1 MKPKLA
7 IFLSIIILIALQ
19 SCTTNSLK
27 SGISGTLQYGEGSCA
42 FDPSFRT
49 YTPYSGY
56 VFFVNS
62 VVKDTAS
69 IPILEILSISD
80 STACTAGKFA
90 VKLEVGTY
98 YLCLREYPVLQED
111 NLFIV
116 HSNQTTEQNFWIFKC
131 L

>member
-1 MKPKLA
+1 MKLKLT

-27 SGISGTLQYGEGSCA
+27 SGINGTLQYGEGSCA

-56 VFFVNS
+56 VYFVNS
-62 VVKDTAS
+62 SIKDTTS
-69 IPILEILSISD
+69 LPIQNILNISD
-80 STACTAGKFA
+80 STTCTAGKFA

-98 YLCLREYPVLQED
+98 YLCLREYPILLDD
-111 NLFIV
+111 NLFTV
-116 HSNQTTEQNFWIFKC
+116 HPNQTTEQNFWIYKC
-131 L
+131 I